1 MLFLKIKH
9 NGDTRFA
16 CLYGNPSEVTET
28 PQVMETPLSLWK
40 YLRLWKPLRGY
51 GNPLGYENPTEVWPQ
66 DLRNFTAEVQ
76 TTEHLLN
83 YSHKMHSS
91 LCLKD
96 AFENVDE
103 KYREPVP
110 DDLKDKLRLGFQHIQ
125 MDSFLILL
133 YECIIFNITVK
144 QNVNA
149 EDYTDNSDFP

>member
-1 MLFLKIKH
+1 MLL
-9 NGDTRFA
+9 
-16 CLYGNPSEVTET
+16 
-28 PQVMETPLSLWK
+28 
-40 YLRLWKPLRGY
+40 
-51 GNPLGYENPTEVWPQ
+51 
-66 DLRNFTAEVQ
+66 
-76 TTEHLLN
+76 
-83 YSHKMHSS
+83 S

-110 DDLKDKLRLGFQHIQ
+110 NDVKLRLRLGFQHMQ

-149 EDYTDNSDFP
+149 EDYTDNSDYL